1 MITIY
6 ANWTGN
12 AVASGKTLDDA
23 RGKLTATICDK
34 ATTFGDGAADLTA
47 LDTGP
52 HDALSPTRDKFDL
65 LSVAREYFPVISA
78 EGPGRLP

>member
-12 AVASGKTLDDA
+12 ALASGKTLDDA
-23 RGKLTATICDK
+23 RSKLNAGHCDRSV
-34 ATTFGDGAADLTA
+34 TFGAAATDLTA

-52 HDALSPTRDKFDL
+52 HEAVRPTNDKFDTL
-65 LSVAREYFPVISA
+65 HVAREFFPAVAA
-78 EGPGRLP
+78 EGPGRLS